1 MLISAVGVSNNGIS
15 ETTISFSKR
24 PPFLHRHPAAVQCTI
39 RPAMPTE
46 FELIKQHFTHAA
58 PCTLLGVGD
67 DAALIKPGRG
77 QALAIAADM
86 LVGGRHFFMDADPES
101 VGHKALAVN
110 LSDMAAMG
118 AVPRWATLGIALPKA
133 DARWVAAF
141 SRGFMKLART
151 HGVDLIGGDTTRG
164 PLNIC
169 VQIIGEVPV
178 RQALRR
184 DGAKPGDDIWVS
196 GTLGDAALAV
206 AARNKRIKL
215 KPAERAQALKRLD
228 WPLPRVA
235 LGLAL
240 RGVARSAIDV
250 SDGLVAD
257 LGHICERSTVAAVVE
272 FARLPVSPLLR
283 RNLASTIARAAL
295 LSGGD
300 DYELCFTA
308 APAKR
313 AAVERAASR
322 ARTTVTH
329 IGRVIR
335 APAGACSV
343 AVVDN
348 KGLPMPLAHKGFD
361 HFG

>member
-1 MLISAVGVSNNGIS
+1 
-15 ETTISFSKR
+15 
-24 PPFLHRHPAAVQCTI
+24 
-39 RPAMPTE
+39 MPTE

-58 PCTLLGVGD
+58 PRTLLGVGD
-67 DAALIKPGRG
+67 DAALIKPARG
-77 QALAIAADM
+77 HVLAVAADM
-86 LVGGRHFFMDADPES
+86 LVGGRHFFMNADPAS

-133 DARWVAAF
+133 DERWVAAM
-141 SRGFMKLART
+141 SKGFMALARK

-164 PLNIC
+164 PLNLC
-169 VQIIGEVPV
+169 VQIIGEVPA

-206 AARNKRIKL
+206 VARTQRIKL
-215 KPAERAQALKRLD
+215 KPADRKRVQQKLD
-228 WPLPRVA
+228 WPVPRIA
-235 LGLAL
+235 LGVAL

-250 SDGLVAD
+250 SDGLIAD
-257 LGHICERSTVAAVVE
+257 LGHICERSGVAAVVAIE
-272 FARLPVSPLLR
+272 RLPVSPLMR
-283 RNLASTIARAAL
+283 RYREAPAARAAL
-295 LSGGD
+295 LGGGD

-322 ARTTVTH
+322 TRTRVTR
-329 IGRVIR
+329 IGCVIR
-335 APAGACSV
+335 APEDACSV
-343 AVVDN
+343 VVVDGD
-348 KGLPMPLAHKGFD
+348 GLPVAAGQKGFD

>member
-1 MLISAVGVSNNGIS
+1 
-15 ETTISFSKR
+15 
-24 PPFLHRHPAAVQCTI
+24 
-39 RPAMPTE
+39 MPTE

-58 PCTLLGVGD
+58 PRTLLGVGD
-67 DAALIKPGRG
+67 DAALIKPARG
-77 QALAIAADM
+77 QVLAVAADM
-86 LVGGRHFFMDADPES
+86 LVGGRHFFMNADPAS

-133 DARWVAAF
+133 DERWVAAM
-141 SRGFMKLART
+141 SKGFMALARK
-151 HGVDLIGGDTTRG
+151 HGVDLIGGDTTKG
-164 PLNIC
+164 PLNLC
-169 VQIIGEVPV
+169 VQIIGEVPA

-206 AARNKRIKL
+206 AARTQRIKL
-215 KPAERAQALKRLD
+215 KPADRKRVQQKLD
-228 WPLPRVA
+228 WPVPRIA
-235 LGLAL
+235 LGVAL

-250 SDGLVAD
+250 SDGLIAD
-257 LGHICERSTVAAVVE
+257 LGHICERSGVAAVVAIE
-272 FARLPVSPLLR
+272 RLPVSPLMR
-283 RNLASTIARAAL
+283 RYREAPAARAAL
-295 LSGGD
+295 LGGGD

-322 ARTTVTH
+322 TRTRVTR
-329 IGRVIR
+329 IGCVIR
-335 APAGACSV
+335 APEDACSV
-343 AVVDN
+343 VVVDGD
-348 KGLPMPLAHKGFD
+348 GLPVAAGQKGFD

>member
-1 MLISAVGVSNNGIS
+1 MVSEFRLIA
-15 ETTISFSKR
+15 E
-24 PPFLHRHPAAVQCTI
+24 
-39 RPAMPTE
+39 
-46 FELIKQHFTHAA
+46 HFTHAA
-58 PCTLLGVGD
+58 PRSLLGVGD
-67 DAALIKPGRG
+67 DAALIKPSRG
-77 QALAIAADM
+77 QVLAVATDM

-118 AVPRWATLGIALPKA
+118 AQPRWATLGIALPKA
-133 DARWVAAF
+133 DAQWVAAM
-141 SRGFMKLART
+141 SRGFMKLARK

-169 VQIIGEVPV
+169 VQIIGEVPA

-206 AARNKRIKL
+206 AAKTKRIKL
-215 KPAERAQALKRLD
+215 KTAGLKQVQQRLD
-228 WPLPRVA
+228 RPVPRIA

-250 SDGLVAD
+250 SDGLIAD
-257 LGHICERSTVAAVVE
+257 LGHICERSKVAAVIAVE
-272 FARLPVSPLLR
+272 RLPLSPMMR
-283 RNLASTIARAAL
+283 RCLEHPAGLAAVL
-295 LSGGD
+295 GGGD

-308 APAKR
+308 APGRR
-313 AAVERAASR
+313 AAVERAAVK
-322 ARTTVTH
+322 ARTRVTR

-335 APAGACSV
+335 APEGVCSV
-343 AVVDN
+343 AVVDRE
-348 KGLPMPLAHKGFD
+348 GLPLATPLRGFD